1 MLMNRTD
8 VNTISDIVNRRD
20 VNHKVITNFE
30 DLPDFDAMSDDEVA
44 HWWELNEI
52 SAEILTLLEDN
63 GEEINFNF

>member
-1 MLMNRTD
+1 MNRTD